1 MEIFGMFGFVFGIM
15 GIVFGIVSFKTIEK
29 NMNLLKNK
37 GIMEEVRKEEQ

>member
-1 MEIFGMFGFVFGIM
+1 MLGFVFGIM